1 MRVALLSVGLMT
13 TLAACVGTMDSLHS
27 VEGVA
32 PDNGSCRVVVSEADS
47 SHVISSDN
55 VRGKFTVRYSVGGPF
70 PPKVN
75 IAGVCNGKTVKQLKS
90 VAPRTMGV
98 ADLGTLAP

>member
-70 PPKVN
+70 PPK
-75 IAGVCNGKTVKQLKS
+75 TVKQLKS